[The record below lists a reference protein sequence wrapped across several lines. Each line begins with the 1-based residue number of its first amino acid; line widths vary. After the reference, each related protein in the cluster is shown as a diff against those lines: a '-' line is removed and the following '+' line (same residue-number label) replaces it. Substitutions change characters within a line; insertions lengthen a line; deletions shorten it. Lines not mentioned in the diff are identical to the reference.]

1 MRLGTNSRLMQ
12 MRYFLGFA
20 LMLAPPALAKDS
32 LGLFGDWGAF
42 KQRGSCYATTASRSD
57 AQGRKASAFLTV
69 TLWAGNRSPQVM
81 VGLGTNAKSAKLSA
95 GGQGFTPSI
104 RGDAA
109 WMPDSRGDQLLIQA
123 LSASSSATVSMIS
136 PRNNRLTDRYSL
148 KGFNDAW
155 RAAQA
160 GCRG

>member
-1 MRLGTNSRLMQ
+1 MQ
-12 MRYFLGFA
+12 TRYFTL
-20 LMLAPPALAKDS
+20 LALALLAASPAQARDS

-42 KQRGSCYATTASRSD
+42 RQRGSCYATTASASD
-57 AQGRKASAFLTV
+57 VQGRKAPAYLTV

-81 VGLGTNAKSAKLSA
+81 IGLGTNAKSAKLSA
-95 GGQGFTPSI
+95 SGQGFTPSV

-109 WMPDSRGDQLLIQA
+109 WMPDSRGDGLLIAA

-148 KGFNDAW
+148 KGFNEAW
-155 RAAQA
+155 QA
-160 GCRG
+160 VQRGCKG

>member
-1 MRLGTNSRLMQ
+1 
-12 MRYFLGFA
+12 MRYFPILA
-20 LMLAPPALAKDS
+20 LAILVAIPALAKDS

-42 KQRGSCYATTASRSD
+42 RQRGICYATTASASD
-57 AQGRKASAFLTV
+57 VQGRKAPAYLTV

-81 VGLGTNAKSAKLSA
+81 IGLGTNAKAAKLSA
-95 GGQGFTPSI
+95 GGQGFTPNV

-109 WMPDSRGDQLLIQA
+109 WMPDSRGDALLIAA
-123 LSASSSATVSMIS
+123 LSASSSATVSLIS

-148 KGFNDAW
+148 KGFGEAW

-160 GCRG
+160 ACKG

>member
-1 MRLGTNSRLMQ
+1 MQ
-12 MRYFLGFA
+12 MRYFPL
-20 LMLAPPALAKDS
+20 LVLLLATPAMAKDS

-42 KQRGSCYATTASRSD
+42 KQRGTCYATTASASD
-57 AQGRKASAFLTV
+57 AQGRKAPAFLTV

-109 WMPDSRGDQLLIQA
+109 WMPDSKGDALLIQA
-123 LSASSSATVSMIS
+123 LSASSSATVSLIS

-155 RAAQA
+155 RAVQS
-160 GCRG
+160 GCK

>member
-1 MRLGTNSRLMQ
+1 MQ
-12 MRYFLGFA
+12 MRYFLCLSAA
-20 LMLAPPALAKDS
+20 LLAAPSAMARES

-42 KQRGSCYATTASRSD
+42 KQRGSCYATTASTSD
-57 AQGRKASAFLTV
+57 AQGRKAPAFLTV
-69 TLWAGNRSPQVM
+69 TRWAGNRNPQVM

-95 GGQGFTPSI
+95 GGQGFTPQL

-109 WMPDSRGDQLLIQA
+109 WMPDSRGDTLLIAA

-148 KGFNDAW
+148 KGFNEAW
-155 RAAQA
+155 RAVQT
-160 GCRG
+160 GCKA